1 MVDHRVVDSGELRR
15 LAEKIEAQEKRRK
28 KS

>member
-1 MVDHRVVDSGELRR
+1 MVDHRVVESSELRR